1 MNISVEVIQRQLREE
16 GMDGWLFYD
25 HHRRDPL
32 AYAIL
37 GLPESVTATRRWYY
51 FIPAEGEPRGMAHRI
66 EAHNLDT
73 LPGEKQL
80 YSTWQEQR
88 DGIEAI
94 LGGARRVA
102 MQHSPN
108 CEIPAVAMVD
118 AGTVDLIRSI
128 GVEVL
133 SSANL
138 VQIFHTQLSDEQYQ
152 SHIDTGKVMDRLRR
166 EAFALIGERLRSG
179 ASVSEFDVKQF
190 LLKGFEQNG
199 LITDHGPIVAV
210 NANASDPHYEPTAA
224 RNRRIET
231 ADLVL
236 IDMWARSKKPQG
248 VYYDITWT
256 GFCGVQPPGEIQNVF
271 EIVKGARDAG
281 FEAVRTRI
289 DAGESPMGFEI
300 DDVVRGR
307 IRDAG
312 YEKAF
317 IHRTGHSIGASV
329 HGAGANIDNFETHD
343 TRRLLENT
351 CFSIEPGIYLPAFGI
366 RSEFNVFLRN
376 GGANTTGEVQTTLLR
391 FDAGI

>member
-1 MNISVEVIQRQLREE
+1 MSTLIEAIQQQLRAE

-37 GLPESVTATRRWYY
+37 GLPDNLSASRRWYY
-51 FIPAEGEPRGMAHRI
+51 FVPAEGEPRGMAHRI
-66 EAHNLDT
+66 EAYHLDT
-73 LPGEKQL
+73 LPGPKQL

-88 DGIEAI
+88 GAIEAM
-94 LGGARRVA
+94 LGNARRVA

-108 CEIPAVAMVD
+108 CDIPYVAMVD
-118 AGTVDLIRSI
+118 AGTVDLIRSL

-138 VQIFHTQLSDEQYQ
+138 IQTFHAQLSEEQYQ
-152 SHIDTGKVMDRLRR
+152 SHIDASKIMDGLRR
-166 EAFALIGERLRSG
+166 EAFALIGERLRAG
-179 ASVSEFDVKQF
+179 NAISEFEVKQF

-210 NANASDPHYEPTAA
+210 NANASDPHYEPMAD
-224 RNRRIET
+224 RCRLIEA

-236 IDMWARSKKPQG
+236 IDMWARSKKPRS

-256 GFCGVQPPGEIQNVF
+256 GFTGAEPPSEIQNVF

-281 FEAVRTRI
+281 FAAVKTRI

-300 DDVVRGR
+300 DDVVRGH
-307 IRDAG
+307 IRAAG

-317 IHRTGHSIGASV
+317 IHRTGHSIGESV
-329 HGAGANIDNFETHD
+329 HSTGANIDNFETHD
-343 TRRLLENT
+343 TRPLLNNT
-351 CFSIEPGIYLPAFGI
+351 CFSIEPGIYLPDFGI
-366 RSEFNVFLRN
+366 RSEFDVFIRN
-376 GGANTTGEVQTTLLR
+376 GCANMTGEVQRALLR
-391 FDAGI
+391 FGAGI

>member
-1 MNISVEVIQRQLREE
+1 MSTSIEAIQRQLREE

-37 GLPESVTATRRWYY
+37 GLAESLTATRRWYY
-51 FIPAEGEPRGMAHRI
+51 YIPAEGEPRGMAHRI
-66 EAHNLDT
+66 EARNLDT

-80 YSTWQEQR
+80 YSAWQEQR
-88 DGIEAI
+88 QGIEAL

-152 SHIDTGKVMDRLRR
+152 SHIDAGKVMDRLRR

-224 RNRRIET
+224 RHRRIEA

-256 GFCGVQPPGEIQNVF
+256 GFCGAQPPGEIQNVF

-281 FEAVRTRI
+281 FEAVRSRI

-307 IRDAG
+307 IRHAG

-376 GGANTTGEVQTTLLR
+376 GSASTTGEVQTALLR